1 MVERMTGYGLLFKV
15 EDKTSVRIAE
25 VIVHVKDRHQGK
37 FKNAL
42 QPAV

>member
-1 MVERMTGYGLLFKV
+1 MVERMMGYGLLFKV

-25 VIVHVKDRHQGK
+25 VIEHVKDRYQEK
-37 FKNAL
+37 YKNTL